1 VENSHIFLCCYS
13 TYSKAK
19 DAEHIGM
26 CHRQQYVRKPSIAQS
41 YNDCMGGV
49 STYNAMLYSYLDKR
63 RMGKYWKK
71 VYVNIFSRIVLNSYV
86 IVKEIMPAGSKPI
99 SRLDYTIK
107 IVEAL
112 SEEWLKKT
120 VC

>member
-1 VENSHIFLCCYS
+1 LTEEEWGN
-13 TYSKAK
+13 T
-19 DAEHIGM
+19 G
-26 CHRQQYVRKPSIAQS
+26 RK
-41 YNDCMGGV
+41 CV
-49 STYNAMLYSYLDKR
+49 ST
-63 RMGKYWKK
+63 
-71 VYVNIFSRIVLNSYV
+71 FFPRIVLNNYV

-112 SEEWLKKT
+112 SEEWLKKS